1 MVLLFRRVKKISD
14 VLKLTISLSRD
25 LVEFADVLSKE
36 RNTSRSG
43 AIAMVLQELAH
54 ERERLAIIEG
64 YKSMAEQHRE
74 FAAMTF
80 PLANEVLPE
89 RK

>member
-1 MVLLFRRVKKISD
+1 MSD
-14 VLKLTISLSRD
+14 VLKLTISLSRS

-43 AIAMVLQELAH
+43 LIAMVLQDLAH
-54 ERERLAIIEG
+54 ERERLAMIEG
-64 YKSMAEQHRE
+64 YKAMAEQHRE
-74 FAAMTF
+74 FAAMTL